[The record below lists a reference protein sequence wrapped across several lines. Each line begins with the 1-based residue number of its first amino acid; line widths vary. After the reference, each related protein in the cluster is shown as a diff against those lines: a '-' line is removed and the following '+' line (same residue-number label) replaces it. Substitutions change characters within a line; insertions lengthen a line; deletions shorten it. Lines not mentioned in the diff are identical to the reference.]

1 MEGVL
6 SLNAA
11 ADGAP
16 GVVEG
21 RVGERGGGDL
31 HDTTARDRGSLSHL
45 MYHYKIG

>member
-1 MEGVL
+1 MSGWGGKLGGCQVEGVL
-6 SLNAA
+6 PLKAA

-31 HDTTARDRGSLSHL
+31 HDTTV
-45 MYHYKIG
+45 